1 MTTVLRPADPVTATL
16 LLAGRELRLRLG
28 SVWFWAVASAICL
41 MAWLYGAGFVGGFET
56 ESVVVTTDPLLALNA
71 LVTIFLGVVLG
82 LRLAASMAWER
93 EHRTLEILLIGPAGW
108 GSLLGAKL
116 LTEIAVLA
124 LLVLVH
130 ALYLTAA
137 QPLGAGVIGAGEL
150 SGLLLVPVFAL
161 PVMAS
166 GLLVGAGLGTVRS
179 AGVAFLVLI
188 GALAAV
194 EVAQALLA
202 AQPVDRQSL
211 AGLYARHALDLA
223 SPVLD
228 RVSPAHA
235 LAVPVRALML
245 QAPLRPDQAVLPL
258 CQFLVLGGLAVCAGR
273 ARGAL
278 R

>member
-1 MTTVLRPADPVTATL
+1 MAAILHPVDPATATL

-28 SVWFWAVASAICL
+28 SVWFWAVASTICL
-41 MAWLYGAGFVGGFET
+41 MAWLYGAGFLAGFET
-56 ESVVVTTDPLLALNA
+56 ESVIVTNDPLLALNA

-108 GSLLGAKL
+108 GAILGAKL
-116 LTEIAVLA
+116 MVEIAVLA
-124 LLVLVH
+124 LLVLVY
-130 ALYLTAA
+130 AVYLAAA
-137 QPLGAGVIGAGEL
+137 QPLGAGVIGTGEL

-161 PVMAS
+161 PVMAL
-166 GLLVGAGLGTVRS
+166 GLLVGAGLGTVR
-179 AGVAFLVLI
+179 AAVVVFLVLL

-194 EVAQALLA
+194 EVAHALLA
-202 AQPVDRQSL
+202 AQSLDRQSL
-211 AGLYARHALDLA
+211 AGLYARQALDLA

-228 RVSPAHA
+228 PISPAHA
-235 LAVPVRALML
+235 LALPVRALML
-245 QAPLRPDQAVLPL
+245 HAPLLSEQAVLPL
-258 CQFLVLGGLAVCAGR
+258 GQSVVLVALSVIAGR

>member
-1 MTTVLRPADPVTATL
+1 MAAILHPVDPATATL

-28 SVWFWAVASAICL
+28 SVWFWAVASTICL
-41 MAWLYGAGFVGGFET
+41 MAWLYGAGFLAGFET
-56 ESVVVTTDPLLALNA
+56 ESVIVTNDPLLALNA

-108 GSLLGAKL
+108 GAILGAKL
-116 LTEIAVLA
+116 MVEIAVLA
-124 LLVLVH
+124 LLVLVY
-130 ALYLTAA
+130 AFYLAAA
-137 QPLGAGVIGAGEL
+137 QPLGAGVIGTGEL

-161 PVMAS
+161 PVMAL
-166 GLLVGAGLGTVRS
+166 GLLVGAGLGTVR
-179 AGVAFLVLI
+179 AAVVVFLVLL

-194 EVAQALLA
+194 EVAHALLA
-202 AQPVDRQSL
+202 AQSLDRQSL
-211 AGLYARHALDLA
+211 AGLYARQALDRA

-228 RVSPAHA
+228 PISPAHA
-235 LAVPVRALML
+235 LALPVRALML
-245 QAPLRPDQAVLPL
+245 QAPLLSEQAVLPL
-258 CQFLVLGGLAVCAGR
+258 GQSVVLVALSVIAGR